1 MSEQTGLTP
10 AQHKELRNRL
20 LAEKDRLQSEIEA
33 LGQAVDEKADC
44 SVSDR
49 ADAAALQER
58 RHRAASLRAH
68 HEQTLLEIGR
78 ALIRM
83 NQGRYGISEA
93 SGEAITYERLKVLP
107 WARTE

>member
-1 MSEQTGLTP
+1 VSEQTALTP
-10 AQHKELRNRL
+10 EQHEDLRDRL
-20 LAEKDRLQSEIEA
+20 VAEQDKLQSEIEI
-33 LGQAVDEKADC
+33 LEQAVNEKADC

-68 HEQTLLEIGR
+68 HEQTLLEIDA
-78 ALIRM
+78 ALNRM
-83 NQGRYGISEA
+83 DRGRYGVSEA
-93 SGEAITYERLKVLP
+93 SGQAIPYERLKVLP

>member
-1 MSEQTGLTP
+1 MNGQTGLTP
-10 AQHKELRNRL
+10 QQHTDLRNRL
-20 LAEKDRLQSEIEA
+20 LAERDKLQSEIEA
-33 LGQAVDEKADC
+33 LAQAVDERADC

-68 HEQTLLEIGR
+68 HEQSLLEIGK
-78 ALIRM
+78 ALRRM
-83 NQGRYGISEA
+83 GRGRYGISEA
-93 SGEAITYERLKVLP
+93 SGKAIAYERLKVLP